1 MTRARPWRAAASYS
15 CGPGYP
21 PVVVA
26 RCYRATRAG
35 LDRFIRDHEG
45 AGCTV
50 RVWEVLPEPTI
61 TAAAEASAQAP
72 ALR

>member
-1 MTRARPWRAAASYS
+1 MRRRARPWRAVASYS

-35 LDRFIRDHEG
+35 LDRFIRDQEG

-50 RVWEVLPEPTI
+50 QVWEVLPHPAI
-61 TAAAEASAQAP
+61 TAAAEASAATV
-72 ALR
+72 A